1 MEMRAHYILI
11 GSFVMFAVAMAFLFV
26 LRVTSTQG
34 NFDTY
39 EVIFEER
46 VTGLS
51 NGSIVR
57 YNGIQVGEVE
67 SLILDPEDPSNVI
80 ARVRVNETTPVTTD
94 TTVELE
100 PVGFT
105 GLAIIQ
111 FVGGS
116 KDAPLLKDVS
126 EERVPRIVADTSGI
140 SQFIAGTSE
149 TIARANRILSDNNID
164 NITKTLNDI
173 QLVTGAVADN
183 RDEIAALIQNANTAT
198 EELTQTLENLWR
210 ASDGVEALLSED
222 GPQVIDNADALITDI
237 RTLVG
242 ETEAL
247 LSENRESFR
256 YFTDQGLGQVAPA
269 LAEARQLMRS
279 LDYML
284 REIER
289 DPKAFFLGEATPE
302 YNAENSQ

>member
-1 MEMRAHYILI
+1 METRAHYILI
-11 GSFVMFAVAMAFLFV
+11 GSFVMIAIGLAFVFV

-34 NFDTY
+34 NFDSYTI
-39 EVIFEER
+39 IFEER

-67 SLILDPEDPSNVI
+67 SLALDPENPSNVI
-80 ARVRVNETTPVTTD
+80 AQVRIAEDTPVTTD

-126 EERVPRIVADTSGI
+126 EERVPTIVADTSGM
-140 SQFIAGTSE
+140 SQFLAGTSE
-149 TIARANRILSDNNID
+149 IIGRANLILSDENIES
-164 NITKTLNDI
+164 ITQTLNDI
-173 QLVTGAVADN
+173 QVVTGAIAEN
-183 RDEIAALIQNANTAT
+183 RDEISDLIKNANAATA
-198 EELTQTLENLWR
+198 ELTLTLENLRR
-210 ASDGVEALLSED
+210 ASDGLEALLSES
-222 GPQVIDNADALITDI
+222 GPDVMQNADQLITDI
-237 RTLVG
+237 RALIDETETLV
-242 ETEAL
+242 A
-247 LSENRESFR
+247 ENRDSVR
-256 YFTDQGLGQVAPA
+256 YFADQGLGQVAPA

-279 LDYML
+279 LDYLL

-289 DPKAFFLGEATPE
+289 DPKAFFLGEGTPE
-302 YNAENSQ
+302 YSGEAN

>member
-1 MEMRAHYILI
+1 METRAHYILI
-11 GSFVMFAVAMAFLFV
+11 GSFVMAVIAAAFVFV

-34 NFDTY
+34 DFDRY

-67 SLILDPEDPSNVI
+67 SLVLDPDNPSNVI
-80 ARVRVNETTPVTTD
+80 ARVRVEATTPVTTK
-94 TTVELE
+94 TKVELE

-111 FVGGS
+111 FVGS
-116 KDAPLLKDVS
+116 SEEAPLLKDVVDG
-126 EERVPRIVADTSGI
+126 VPQIKADTSGI
-140 SQFIAGTSE
+140 SQFLAGTSE
-149 TIARANRILSDNNID
+149 ILARASLLLSDENIG
-164 NITKTLNDI
+164 NISQTLDDI
-173 QLVTGAVADN
+173 QTVTGAVAEN
-183 RDEIAALIQNANTAT
+183 RDEISGLIKNANAATA
-198 EELTQTLENLWR
+198 ELTVTLENLRR
-210 ASDGVEALLSED
+210 ASDGLETMLAED
-222 GPQVIDNADALITDI
+222 GPEVVRNADELITDI
-237 RTLVG
+237 RALIA

-247 LSENRESFR
+247 VSENRESFR

-279 LDYML
+279 LDYTL

-289 DPKAFFLGEATPE
+289 DPKAFFLGEPTPE
-302 YNAENSQ
+302 YNAEAN

>member
-1 MEMRAHYILI
+1 METRAHYILI
-11 GSFVMFAVAMAFLFV
+11 GSFVMAVVAAAFVFV

-34 NFDTY
+34 DFDSY
-39 EVIFEER
+39 DIIFEES

-57 YNGIQVGEVE
+57 FNGIQVGEVE
-67 SLILDPEDPSNVI
+67 SLTLDPDDPSRVI
-80 ARVRVNETTPVTTD
+80 ARVRVAEGTPVKTN

-111 FVGGS
+111 FVGGGA
-116 KDAPLLKDVS
+116 DEPLLKDET
-126 EERVPRIVADTSGI
+126 EERIPQLTADTSGI
-140 SQFIAGTSE
+140 SQFLAGTSE
-149 TIARANRILSDNNID
+149 IIGRANLILSDRNID
-164 NITKTLNDI
+164 SISQTLADI
-173 QLVTGAVADN
+173 QTVTGAVAEN
-183 RDEIAALIQNANTAT
+183 RDEISELIQNANAATA
-198 EELTQTLENLWR
+198 ELTVTLENLRR
-210 ASDGVEALLSED
+210 ASDGLETMLAED
-222 GPQVIDNADALITDI
+222 GPEVVRNADELVSDI
-237 RTLVG
+237 RKLIG

-247 LSENRESFR
+247 VSENRESFR

-269 LAEARQLMRS
+269 LAEARRLMRS
-279 LDYML
+279 LDHIL

-302 YNAENSQ
+302 YDAEAN

>member
-1 MEMRAHYILI
+1 METRASYVLI
-11 GSFVMFAVAMAFLFV
+11 GSFVMIAVAAIFYVIIQM
-26 LRVTSTQG
+26 TTGQG
-34 NFDTY
+34 EFDAY
-39 EVIFEER
+39 DIIFEER

-57 YNGIQVGEVE
+57 FNGIQVGEVE
-67 SLILDPEDPSNVI
+67 SLTLDPDDPSNVI
-80 ARVRVNETTPVTTD
+80 ARVRVAEGTPVKTD

-116 KDAPLLKDVS
+116 PDAPRRVDV
-126 EERVPRIVADTSGI
+126 EEGIPQITADTSGI
-140 SQFIAGTSE
+140 SQFLAGTSE
-149 TIARANRILSDNNID
+149 ILARASLILSDENIA
-164 NITKTLNDI
+164 NISKTLDDV
-173 QLVTGAVADN
+173 QTVTGAVAEN
-183 RDEIAALIQNANTAT
+183 RDEISALIKNANAATA
-198 EELTQTLENLWR
+198 ELTVALENLRR
-210 ASDGVEALLSED
+210 ASDGLETLLAED
-222 GPQVIDNADALITDI
+222 GPAVVKNADELITDI
-237 RTLVG
+237 RTLIA

-247 LSENRESFR
+247 VSENRESFR

-302 YNAENSQ
+302 YDAEAN

>member
-1 MEMRAHYILI
+1 
-11 GSFVMFAVAMAFLFV
+11 MFAVAMAFYFV

-34 NFDTY
+34 EYDRY
-39 EVIFEER
+39 DIIFEER

-57 YNGIQVGEVE
+57 FNGIPVGEVE
-67 SLILDPEDPSNVI
+67 SLTLDPNRSSRVI
-80 ARVRVNETTPVTTD
+80 ARVRVGTTTPVTTK
-94 TTVELE
+94 TTAELE

-105 GLAIIQ
+105 GLAIVQ
-111 FVGGS
+111 FVGS
-116 KDAPLLKDVS
+116 DEEAPLLKDSV
-126 EERVPRIVADTSGI
+126 EGIPQITADTSGI
-140 SQFIAGTSE
+140 SQFLAGTSE
-149 TIARANRILSDNNID
+149 ILARASLILSDENIE
-164 NITKTLNDI
+164 NISMTLADI
-173 QLVTGAVADN
+173 QTVTGAVAEN
-183 RDEIAALIQNANTAT
+183 RDEISALIKNANTAT
-198 EELTQTLENLWR
+198 EELTKTLENLRR
-210 ASDGVEALLSED
+210 ASDGLETLLAED
-222 GPQVIDNADALITDI
+222 GPQVVENADQLITDI
-237 RTLVG
+237 RTLIV

-247 LSENRESFR
+247 VAENRDSFR

-302 YNAENSQ
+302 YKAENSQ

>member
-1 MEMRAHYILI
+1 METRAHYILI
-11 GSFVMFAVAMAFLFV
+11 GSFVMFVVALAFWFV

-39 EVIFEER
+39 RIIFEER

-67 SLILDPEDPSNVI
+67 SLRLDPDDPSNVI
-80 ARVRVNETTPVTTD
+80 AEVRVAEDTPVTTD

-116 KDAPLLKDVS
+116 KDAPLLKNVS
-126 EERVPRIVADTSGI
+126 EERVPTLVADTSGI
-140 SQFIAGTSE
+140 SQFLAGTSE
-149 TIARANRILSDNNID
+149 TIARANLILSDD
-164 NITKTLNDI
+164 NIANISKTLNDI
-173 QLVTGAVADN
+173 QIVTGAVAEN
-183 RDEIAALIQNANTAT
+183 RDEISALIKNANTAT
-198 EELTQTLENLWR
+198 EELTMTLENLRR
-210 ASDGVEALLSED
+210 ASDGLEAMLAED
-222 GPQVIDNADALITDI
+222 GPQVIENADQLISDI
-237 RTLVG
+237 RTLIN

-247 LSENRESFR
+247 VAENRESFR

-289 DPKAFFLGEATPE
+289 DPKAFFLGETAPE
-302 YNAENSQ
+302 YSAEAN

>member
-1 MEMRAHYILI
+1 METRAHYILI
-11 GSFVMFAVAMAFLFV
+11 GSFVMIAICLAFVFV
-26 LRVTSTQG
+26 LRVTSTRG

-39 EVIFEER
+39 RVIFEER

-57 YNGIQVGEVE
+57 YNGIQVGEVD
-67 SLILDPEDPSNVI
+67 SLILDPDDPSNVI
-80 ARVRVNETTPVTTD
+80 AYVRLEQNTPVTTD

-116 KDAPLLKDVS
+116 KDAPLLKTVS
-126 EERVPRIVADTSGI
+126 EERIPTIVADTSGI
-140 SQFIAGTSE
+140 SQFLAGTSE
-149 TIARANRILSDNNID
+149 IIGRTNLILSDANID
-164 NITKTLNDI
+164 SISKTLTDI
-173 QLVTGAVADN
+173 QTITGAVAEN
-183 RDEIAALIQNANTAT
+183 RDEISSLIKNANAAT
-198 EELTQTLENLWR
+198 EELTMTLENLRR
-210 ASDGVEALLSED
+210 ASDGLEAMLAED
-222 GPQVIDNADALITDI
+222 GPKVIDNADELITDVRSLI
-237 RTLVG
+237 AQ
-242 ETEAL
+242 TEAL
-247 LSENRESFR
+247 VGENRESFR
-256 YFTDQGLGQVAPA
+256 YFTDQGLGQIAPA

-289 DPKAFFLGEATPE
+289 DPKAFFIGETAPE
-302 YNAENSQ
+302 YGAEAE

>member
-1 MEMRAHYILI
+1 METRASYVLI
-11 GSFVMFAVAMAFLFV
+11 GSIVMFVIALAFIFV
-26 LRVTSTQG
+26 LRVTSAQG
-34 NFDTY
+34 EYDTY
-39 EVIFEER
+39 EIIFEER

-57 YNGIQVGEVE
+57 FNGIQVGEVE
-67 SLILDPEDPSNVI
+67 SLVLDPDDPSNVI
-80 ARVRVNETTPVTTD
+80 ARVRVAVGTPVKTD

-116 KDAPLLKDVS
+116 ADAPLRIDV
-126 EERVPRIVADTSGI
+126 EEGVPQITADTSGI
-140 SQFIAGTSE
+140 SQFLAGTSE
-149 TIARANRILSDNNID
+149 ILARASLILSDENIE
-164 NITKTLNDI
+164 NISQTLDDV
-173 QLVTGAVADN
+173 QTVTGAIAEN
-183 RDEIAALIQNANTAT
+183 RDEISELIKNANAATA
-198 EELTQTLENLWR
+198 ELTVALENLRR
-210 ASDGVEALLSED
+210 ASDGLEDMLAED
-222 GPQVIDNADALITDI
+222 GPAAVRNADALITDI
-237 RTLVG
+237 RTLIA

-247 LSENRESFR
+247 VSENRESFR

-269 LAEARQLMRS
+269 LAEARRLMRS

-302 YNAENSQ
+302 YDGGDE